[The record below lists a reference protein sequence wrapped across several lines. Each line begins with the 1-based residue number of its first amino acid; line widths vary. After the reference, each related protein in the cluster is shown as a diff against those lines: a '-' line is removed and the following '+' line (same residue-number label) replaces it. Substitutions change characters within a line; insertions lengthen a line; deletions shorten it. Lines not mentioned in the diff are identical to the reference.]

1 MTALKCPWGHKA
13 EVGCI
18 EFEGSWEAWVECRAE
33 RGCAMDGPVRR
44 AKTEAAAKRAA
55 VRAWNRLTLKEGT

>member
-13 EVGCI
+13 GVNWI
-18 EFEGSWEAWVECRAE
+18 EFGGHWEVWVECRAE

-44 AKTEAAAKRAA
+44 AKTKAAAKRAA
-55 VRAWNRLTLKEGT
+55 VKAWNRLALKEDT